1 MRQYRKSFLK
11 HITLQNFRTY
21 FLVIL
26 LSHNHFY
33 FEFFSL
39 FTYFLLSLH
48 VNFSAN
54 SLTHSQLWLYLP
66 AMLATKN
73 KNHITIMQ
81 LVQSLVLWQ
90 LSWTWPRGNQDVGK
104 NVSTFVLWFCKTC
117 GPKATYLTD
126 ISTKLDM
133 VLDNLSTNNTTPI
146 LSKLDNII
154 EKSSFDNTSTL
165 PSTHISDNS
174 YSNAVKHI
182 ISNIVHKS
190 ISNHAKHVT
199 ELEKCSM
206 CHILHVVP
214 DELDSTEF
222 IKELF
227 TNTLNTDITPT

>member
-1 MRQYRKSFLK
+1 
-11 HITLQNFRTY
+11 
-21 FLVIL
+21 
-26 LSHNHFY
+26 
-33 FEFFSL
+33 
-39 FTYFLLSLH
+39 
-48 VNFSAN
+48 
-54 SLTHSQLWLYLP
+54 
-66 AMLATKN
+66 
-73 KNHITIMQ
+73 
-81 LVQSLVLWQ
+81 
-90 LSWTWPRGNQDVGK
+90 
-104 NVSTFVLWFCKTC
+104 
-117 GPKATYLTD
+117 
-126 ISTKLDM
+126 M

-227 TNTLNTDITPT
+227 TNTLNTDITPTSCTRLGK